1 MVDPGLEWKRDPQER
16 QTTKPHSLP
25 HDEHVYPADPAST
38 CWAVLQFGQRTVGMG
53 ATLAT
58 SLRFVPR
65 MCRRDGNPDLRCMD
79 ARHPRVNRTARS
91 SVIPT
96 ERETPLLDD
105 VIIREFLAT
114 AYPRIVAAV
123 TMVAGDRATAED
135 AVQEALARA
144 WERSS
149 RGETIDSLPAWVA
162 RVALN
167 LSKSRLRSLRVESR
181 ARERLARPKSHDL
194 DTAERLAIDGA
205 LARLPRRQ
213 REVTVLRYYLGMNVA
228 ETASTLRVS
237 EGTVK
242 TSLHRARTALAAALG
257 EPNDEEVADGA
268 RAR

>member
-1 MVDPGLEWKRDPQER
+1 MGTLE
-16 QTTKPHSLP
+16 L
-25 HDEHVYPADPAST
+25 
-38 CWAVLQFGQRTVGMG
+38 
-53 ATLAT
+53 
-58 SLRFVPR
+58 
-65 MCRRDGNPDLRCMD
+65 RRDDR
-79 ARHPRVNRTARS
+79 
-91 SVIPT
+91 
-96 ERETPLLDD
+96 LL
-105 VIIREFLAT
+105 
-114 AYPRIVAAV
+114 
-123 TMVAGDRATAED
+123 
-135 AVQEALARA
+135 
-144 WERSS
+144 S
-149 RGETIDSLPAWVA
+149 AWVT

-181 ARERLARPKSHDL
+181 ARERLARPRSEDL